1 MTAGLRGGCKG
12 DVGRGQGLVG
22 VSLEAFHSDVDQGVV
37 GARGQG
43 RGLDRT
49 DRHLVHHDLVAVRTQ
64 QGAGGVALRDGGERE
79 QREGGRGVS

>member
-1 MTAGLRGGCKG
+1 MTTGLRGGRKG
-12 DVGRGQGLVG
+12 DMGRSKGLVR

-43 RGLDRT
+43 WGFNRT
-49 DRHLVHHDLVAVRTQ
+49 DGHLVHHDLVTVGTQ
-64 QGAGGVALRDGGERE
+64 QGAGGVALGDGGERK